1 MQKGQPEVMQLSE
14 ANLLAEPVLV
24 GDYLD
29 LRWVQREEIVKIE
42 DSKFVSI
49 TKTGNFHGLALWFDV
64 IFEPILF
71 EDDYEESFKKI
82 ELKTGPGDAPTHW
95 KQTVLVI
102 VDNFANAEVEED
114 EIVGWNLSMEQSGSN
129 TRQYSL
135 SLQLLDPET
144 DEHPTPCQC
153 HLAKCELIAALMERE
168 DREMEDLEE
177 IPTT

>member
-1 MQKGQPEVMQLSE
+1 M
-14 ANLLAEPVLV
+14 
-24 GDYLD
+24 
-29 LRWVQREEIVKIE
+29 
-42 DSKFVSI
+42 
-49 TKTGNFHGLALWFDV
+49 
-64 IFEPILF
+64 
-71 EDDYEESFKKI
+71 
-82 ELKTGPGDAPTHW
+82 
-95 KQTVLVI
+95 
-102 VDNFANAEVEED
+102 EED
-114 EIVGWNLSMEQSGSN
+114 EIVGWSLSMEQSGSN